1 MFYKYKGIHNE
12 LIFQKKESCCKLAE
26 KDYFELKHVHAKI
39 AQEKIRPSIWWSKE
53 YNETVVHAN
62 PNDIVYV
69 IEKDIYK
76 TNNGILLPVWNVICG
91 EKFGWM
97 VIVDEEDFELIQQ

>member
-1 MFYKYKGIHNE
+1 MFYKYKGTHNE
-12 LIFQKKESCCKLAE
+12 LIFQKKETCCKVAE
-26 KDYFELKHVHAKI
+26 KDFFELKHVYAKTKKE
-39 AQEKIRPSIWWSKE
+39 QIRPSIWWSRE

-62 PNDIVYV
+62 PNDIIYV

-76 TNNGILLPVWNVICG
+76 TSNGNLLNVWHVIYG

-97 VIVDEEDFELIQQ
+97 GVVDEEDFELIQ